1 MGMPLQMVHGDLL
14 SPIREI
20 SRPLANFLSLTQ
32 LPDNAPAIL
41 LSFIVFNVIHLLIAP
56 RISEVLLRKR
66 YTDMGKMAK
75 NNWYV
80 VLGLRLLGKI

>member
-1 MGMPLQMVHGDLL
+1 MVHGELL

-20 SRPLANFLSLTQ
+20 SKPLANFLSLTQ

-66 YTDMGKMAK
+66 YTNMGKMART
-75 NNWYV
+75 NWY
-80 VLGLRLLGKI
+80 VLGLRPLAKI